1 MANYL
6 DVWVMETSDL
16 IISSKKLEISIF
28 SGFHWY
34 DILLLD
40 ANYDTLGYI
49 PEVNFKPTF
58 TELKISKSLELKSP
72 IYYLRSDGDLSEL
85 ADFNFDFSYLFSYF
99 FSEAIFIQ
107 HVNVNDGKLIF
118 INCDETKYFRSIN
131 LTLDNIRLGDQF
143 NFFIEHLS
151 WMNQQ
156 DKKHLIKS
164 AFIEVKNDSL
174 TASNLQWKYLNSSIN
189 IDVFMQK
196 DSSVLKIKNL
206 EFNSSDIQDFI
217 AYWPSHSTLN
227 FSSDIYLKG
236 DSISVDNIILKTQ
249 NNTFFSGFLSMNDW
263 RNPADQFYHIVSDSM
278 YLNAREWEW
287 IEPYFQSSYNWSS
300 FGEIH
305 SSFNAKGTLSS
316 LDIDL
321 LLCSSIGTLNSSVNF
336 SSLGLKT
343 LPEYRGG
350 IILSNFSLGSFLRNE
365 DLKSL
370 SGEFFINGRGFRL
383 PDIFSDINGE
393 ISLLEFRDYN
403 YRNIFFDGILHTN
416 YFKGKSKIRDPNL
429 QVDFSGEI
437 DFSKLLPKINFTADI
452 LEADLLKLN
461 IPLRDSIAKL
471 SGLIEM
477 NFEGN
482 NWSNFYGTV
491 GAYYMNLQT
500 HKKAY
505 HFDKILFNSQIS
517 VRDRH
522 LSFVSDFMNINLE
535 GQVDIPNLFNSVES
549 YLSPHF
555 PIFNVCHGSD
565 QDFNFNIKLF
575 NSSIVKEFMSFG
587 IDFGDESYISG
598 NFNNIGVDA
607 LEINLESPSL
617 RWNEWFLTNIKLN
630 SLANSQSWDLNYQGS
645 NVFYGDKLLTENIEY
660 DQVGSFGD
668 LQNIFSWYSADS
680 LKSSGVIKTHT
691 SINNGQLDLQFEPS
705 YFYFSDSLW
714 SIKDSS
720 TLNFDIDN
728 FQAQIFLNTNVQ
740 DIQFNWRG
748 NKENYFSSVLLNNL
762 ETVGFYPW
770 YSASNSIIDGQI
782 SGIFEANHMPGVD
795 KFYAQFQ
802 TDSLYFNNELFGLLE
817 IDLDYDDIKKK
828 HKISGA
834 VHKENEVSM
843 SFDGLYPLDADS
855 DQIDLDLEVF
865 DFNMAHINQYLP
877 FIENM
882 SGRGIGFFHFYG
894 PLIQPKFKGDFII
907 DDLGIHVPFLNSD
920 FSALGYSSCHLS
932 NEEIEFKEIDFHG
945 VENDVFI
952 GEGLFDGLIT
962 HSYFTSFGLD
972 VNLDIDSVLALNT
985 DIYSAEEYYGRAL
998 ASGSIGIS
1006 GITDD
1011 IQIDIDAIFEKGSSL
1026 FIPLDNEGDLEDLT
1040 CVHFIQKNDNL
1051 IESSLGLELFEKSNS
1066 GLSVDMNLELNE
1078 DTDINIIFDETL
1090 GDQLTTS
1097 GDGFINLGVNRAD
1110 EFFMFGDYTLRGGE
1124 YLFTLQNFVNKKFE
1138 IQKGSKFVWEGDPIN
1153 AQMNL
1158 DAIYRIN
1165 PSIEPLSPGDSRKS
1179 EVECGI
1185 SMSGNLLQ
1193 PDIEFD
1199 IKIPN
1204 ADDDIKRVL
1213 ADQINTEERKTQQF
1227 LSLLVLNCFMSS
1239 QDLESTDIDYLSS
1252 TVSSGAEVLNNQLFN
1267 WSSQFSERFDLGFKY
1282 YPNIDNSINNK
1293 EFELL
1298 LTNMKVNDRITFN
1311 GNIGTQAGQNTT
1323 KIIGDFKVEYQI
1335 SEDRKLRMI
1344 AFRSLEESPLLDS
1357 YENSYTKGLGLFYR
1371 DEFLDARDLW
1381 TKFKLIFKPK
1391 NRIKQSS

>member
-1 MANYL
+1 MASYIDN
-6 DVWVMETSDL
+6 WVMDSSDL
-16 IISSKKLEISIF
+16 IVSSKKFEISIF

-40 ANYDTLGYI
+40 ANSDTLGYI

-58 TELKISKSLELKSP
+58 TELKFSKSIELKSP
-72 IYYLRSDGDLSEL
+72 RYYHHSEEAFSGL
-85 ADFNFDFSYLFSYF
+85 TDFNFDFSNLFSSF
-99 FSEAIFIQ
+99 FSDAIFIQ
-107 HVNVNDGKLIF
+107 QIHVNDGELVF
-118 INCDETKYFRSIN
+118 IKNDETKFFHSIN
-131 LTLDNIRLGDQF
+131 LISGDVRLGDQF
-143 NFFIEHLS
+143 NFFIKHLS
-151 WMNQQ
+151 WMNQK

-164 AFIEVKNDSL
+164 AFIEMKKDSFK
-174 TASNLQWKYLNSSIN
+174 ASKLQWEYMNSSFN
-189 IDVFMQK
+189 IDVFMQR

-217 AYWPSHSTLN
+217 AYWPSHSAINL
-227 FSSDIYLKG
+227 SSEIYLKG
-236 DSISVDNIILKTQ
+236 DSISVDNIVLNTQ
-249 NNTFFSGFLSMNDW
+249 NNTFFSGFLSINNW
-263 RNPADQFYHIVSDSM
+263 RNPTHQFYHIVSDSM
-278 YLNAREWEW
+278 YLNANEWSW
-287 IEPYFQSSYNWSS
+287 IEPHFQSSYDWSS
-300 FGEIH
+300 FGDVH
-305 SSFNAKGTLSS
+305 STFNAQGTLSS
-316 LDIDL
+316 FDIDIL
-321 LLCSSIGTLNSSVNF
+321 LLSSIGNIKSSLNF

-343 LPEYRGG
+343 LPEYRGS
-350 IILSNFSLGSFLRNE
+350 IILSDFSVGSFLRND

-370 SGEFFINGRGFRL
+370 SGEFFLNGRGLRSS
-383 PDIFSDINGE
+383 DILSDINGE

-403 YRNIFFDGILHTN
+403 YRNISFDGRLHTN
-416 YFKGKSKIRDPNL
+416 YFIGKSEIRDPNL
-429 QVDFSGEI
+429 LVDFSGEI
-437 DFSKLLPKINFTADI
+437 DFSELLPKIDFTADI
-452 LEADLLKLN
+452 FEADLVKLN

-482 NWSNFYGTV
+482 NWSNFHGTV

-500 HKKAY
+500 HQKDY
-505 HFDKILFNSQIS
+505 HFDKILFNSQTLG
-517 VRDRH
+517 RQKH
-522 LSFVSDFMNINLE
+522 LSLVSDFMNINLD
-535 GQVDIPNLFNSVES
+535 GQVDIPKLFSSVES

-555 PIFNVCHGSD
+555 PVFDTYQVGVQN
-565 QDFNFNIKLF
+565 FNFNLKLF
-575 NSSIVKEFMSFG
+575 NSSIIKEFMSFG
-587 IDFGDESYISG
+587 VDFADESYISG
-598 NFNNIGVDA
+598 NFNNMGEG
-607 LEINLESPSL
+607 LEINLECPSL
-617 RWNEWFLTNIKLN
+617 RWNKWFLTNIKLN
-630 SLANSQSWDLNYQGS
+630 SSATSKFWDLNYQGS
-645 NVFYGDKLLTENIEY
+645 DIYYGDQLLTENIEF
-660 DQVGSFGD
+660 DQVGSFGN
-668 LQNIFSWYSADS
+668 LRNILSWYSADS
-680 LKSSGVIKTHT
+680 LKSNGIIKANTLV
-691 SINNGQLDLQFEPS
+691 NNGQLDLHFEPS
-705 YFYFSDSLW
+705 CFYFSDTLW
-714 SIKDSS
+714 SIQDCSALK
-720 TLNFDIDN
+720 FDMDD

-740 DIQFNWRG
+740 DIQFDWRG
-748 NKENYFSSVLLNNL
+748 NKENYFSSVLLNNF
-762 ETVGFYPW
+762 EIVGFHPW

-782 SGIFEANHMPGVD
+782 SGIFEAYHLSGED

-802 TDSLYFNNELFGLLE
+802 TDSLYFNDELFGLLE
-817 IDLDYDDIKKK
+817 IDLDYDNIIKK

-834 VHKENEVSM
+834 VQKNNEVSI
-843 SFDGLYPLDADS
+843 SFDGLYPLNLDS
-855 DQIDLDLEVF
+855 DQIDLNLEVF

-877 FIENM
+877 FIDNM

-894 PLIQPKFKGDFII
+894 PMIQPKFKGDFII
-907 DDLGIHVPFLNSD
+907 DDLGIYVPYLNTN

-932 NEEIEFKEIDFHG
+932 SEEIEFKEIDFHA
-945 VENDVFI
+945 VENDVLI
-952 GEGLFDGLIT
+952 GEGLFDGMIT

-972 VNLDIDSVLALNT
+972 LNLDIDSVVALNT
-985 DIYSAEEYYGRAL
+985 DIYSEEGYYGRAL
-998 ASGSIGIS
+998 ASGDIGIS
-1006 GITDD
+1006 GFTDD
-1011 IQIDIDAIFEKGSSL
+1011 IQIDIDAIFEKGSTL

-1040 CVHFIQKNDNL
+1040 CVHFIQKNDNP
-1051 IESSLGLELFEKSNS
+1051 IESSLGVELFEKSNS
-1066 GLSVDMNLELNE
+1066 GLSIDMNLELNE

-1097 GDGFINLGVNRAD
+1097 GSGFINLGVNRAD
-1110 EFFMFGDYTLRGGE
+1110 EFFMFGDYTLSGGE

-1138 IQKGSKFVWEGDPIN
+1138 IQKGSKFTWEGDPIN

-1185 SMSGNLLQ
+1185 SMNGNLLQ

-1204 ADDDIKRVL
+1204 ADDNIKRVL

-1335 SEDRKLRMI
+1335 SEDRKLRII

-1371 DEFLDARDLW
+1371 DEFQDARDLW

-1391 NRIKQSS
+1391 NRIKESS